1 MVLPSAK
8 CPGSANIG
16 SQNSDAADP
25 KIFVIFAVFCVKSWK
40 TGRAMARTIFSA
52 TRRFLAGLMVNQQEK
67 GTGTGHGA

>member
-40 TGRAMARTIFSA
+40 TGRAMAPDHIQCNQTFFSG
-52 TRRFLAGLMVNQQEK
+52 FDG
-67 GTGTGHGA
+67 